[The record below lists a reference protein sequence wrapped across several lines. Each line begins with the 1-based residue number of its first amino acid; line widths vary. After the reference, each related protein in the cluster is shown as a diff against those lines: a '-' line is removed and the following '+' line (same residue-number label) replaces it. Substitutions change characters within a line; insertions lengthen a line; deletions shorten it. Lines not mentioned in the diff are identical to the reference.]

1 MQTNRPTVEKTRTR
15 AYELYLQR
23 GCQHGHDRSDW
34 LQAEHELLQLPSHKI
49 VQLQPPKPEKGRATT
64 RLV

>member
-1 MQTNRPTVEKTRTR
+1 MQMNRPTMEQTRTR

-23 GCQHGHDRSDW
+23 GCQDGHDRNDW
-34 LQAEHELLQLPSHKI
+34 LQAEHELLQMPSHKI
-49 VQLQPPKPEKGRATT
+49 ASLQPPKSEKGRATS